1 MDGRSCSRQA
11 LIASTRIRATCWCT
25 STKSAYGKQQ
35 AEGRTVGRG
44 GAERTPTSVSGPVRH
59 HDRSFR
65 GGTAAHSDGGQLPR
79 IARGGIRSGESLLPR
94 LRSDANP
101 LRRTGRSIRKGTC
114 DPGRVAWDGPRRRA
128 LRAVAQ
134 PHGPA
139 RRPLRH
145 RRHRLRCL
153 SDDVGLPGGS
163 LPLQSP
169 AAGYRQRI
177 GLCGAG
183 TTAGTLGAGLTAH
196 VFSWRFFFLLPGAIA
211 LGVAIGLRGVPES
224 LLTRSSH
231 NPLKQVATV
240 VRHGWAILV
249 LALSVVNGAVMFGF
263 VTYLAPALEANG
275 QSPAIAGVVVA
286 SYGVSVLVC
295 TRAFGYV
302 AQRTPAALILAGGAT
317 MLLIGY
323 AIAGA
328 TQTVVTILAA
338 SLLAGGAYAFMQST
352 FQTWAT
358 DVVPEAR
365 GTATALFATAIFTG
379 AALATSAV
387 AGLASA
393 NRYSTL
399 FMIAAL
405 VTLPV
410 LIFGSLARWRYRG
423 SDAIARLTPEC

>member
-1 MDGRSCSRQA
+1 MADRFA
-11 LIASTRIRATCWCT
+11 VAPLLIPMAASFHVSLVAV
-25 STKSAYGKQQ
+25 SGVASLYYLAYGLMPTLYGVLADRFGRVRVIRVALVGTALADALSALSPNLTALLVARFVTGGIACGVFPTTLVYLADRFPFKVRQQ
-35 AEGRTVGRG
+35 A
-44 GAERTPTSVSGPVRH
+44 
-59 HDRSFR
+59 
-65 GGTAAHSDGGQLPR
+65 
-79 IARGGIRSGESLLPR
+79 IANVLVF
-94 LRSDANP
+94 
-101 LRRTGRSIRKGTC
+101 
-114 DPGRVAWDGPRRRA
+114 VA
-128 LRAVAQ
+128 L
-134 PHGPA
+134 
-139 RRPLRH
+139 
-145 RRHRLRCL
+145 
-153 SDDVGLPGGS
+153 
-163 LPLQSP
+163 
-169 AAGYRQRI
+169 
-177 GLCGAG
+177 G

-196 VFSWRFFFLLPGAIA
+196 ASSWRFFFLIPGAIA
-211 LGVAIGLRGVPES
+211 LAVAIGLRGMPES
-224 LLTRSSH
+224 LLARSSQ

-240 VRHGWAILV
+240 VRHGWAVLV
-249 LALSVVNGAVMFGF
+249 LALSVINGAVMFGF

-302 AQRTPAALILAGGAT
+302 ARRTPAALILAGGAT

-328 TQTVVTILAA
+328 TQSVVTILAA

-393 NRYSTL
+393 NRYSVL
-399 FMIAAL
+399 FVIATL
-405 VTLPV
+405 VTMPV
-410 LIFGSLARWRYRG
+410 LIFGSLARWRYPG
-423 SDAIARLTPEC
+423 SDAIGRLTPEC

>member
-1 MDGRSCSRQA
+1 MADRFAVAPLLIPMAASFHVS
-11 LIASTRIRATCWCT
+11 LIAVSGVA
-25 STKSAYGKQQ
+25 SLYYLAYGLMPTLYGVLADRFGRVRVIRVALVGTALADALSALSPNLTALLVARFVTGGIACGVFPTTLVYLADRFPFKVRQQ
-35 AEGRTVGRG
+35 A
-44 GAERTPTSVSGPVRH
+44 
-59 HDRSFR
+59 
-65 GGTAAHSDGGQLPR
+65 
-79 IARGGIRSGESLLPR
+79 IANVLVF
-94 LRSDANP
+94 
-101 LRRTGRSIRKGTC
+101 
-114 DPGRVAWDGPRRRA
+114 VA
-128 LRAVAQ
+128 L
-134 PHGPA
+134 
-139 RRPLRH
+139 
-145 RRHRLRCL
+145 
-153 SDDVGLPGGS
+153 
-163 LPLQSP
+163 
-169 AAGYRQRI
+169 
-177 GLCGAG
+177 G

-196 VFSWRFFFLLPGAIA
+196 ASSWRFFFLIPGAIA
-211 LGVAIGLRGVPES
+211 LAVAIGLRGMPES
-224 LLTRSSH
+224 LLARSSQ

-240 VRHGWAILV
+240 VRHGWAVLV
-249 LALSVVNGAVMFGF
+249 LALSVINGAVMFGF

-302 AQRTPAALILAGGAT
+302 ARRTPAALILAGGAT

-328 TQTVVTILAA
+328 TQSVVTILAA

-399 FMIAAL
+399 FVIAAL
-405 VTLPV
+405 VTMPV
-410 LIFGSLARWRYRG
+410 LIFGSLARWRYPG
-423 SDAIARLTPEC
+423 SDAIGRLTPEC